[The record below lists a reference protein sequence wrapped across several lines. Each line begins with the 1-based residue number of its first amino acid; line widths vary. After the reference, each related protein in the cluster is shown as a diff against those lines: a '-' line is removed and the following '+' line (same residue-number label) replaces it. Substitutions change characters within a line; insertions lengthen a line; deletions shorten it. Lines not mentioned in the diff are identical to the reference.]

1 MTSSTAHKILAPLA
15 ATAVALGGLA
25 LADKLPAAAS
35 AVTQAVHTEYAPGAT
50 ADQEREELSHVEG
63 VSHQAAAVTGAE
75 SQAVLDYWTAERM
88 AAAKPITSML
98 EGALPLTGDD
108 AVPGGGVE
116 HQASPRSDSG
126 GERWP
131 ADGLVT
137 RTTGKVYLTMD
148 GRDFTCSASVV
159 DAANKST
166 LVTAGHCAKDGRG
179 SWARNWTF
187 VPAYSAGDDPYGR
200 FTARDMLVAP
210 QWSRQADDSYD
221 FAMVVVNTDG
231 GTPVQDRVGSQRI
244 AFDSWTEDRVREGV
258 QVYAFGYPA
267 SSPYRGRYLH
277 YCSGRTKPDTGGTTA
292 NGVRCAMTQGSS
304 GGPWF
309 TGFDPRTGRG
319 TISSVVSFK
328 YADDRHTQYGPRLG
342 EQARKLYDRAARL

>member
-1 MTSSTAHKILAPLA
+1 MTSSTTHKILAPLA
-15 ATAVALGGLA
+15 AAAVALGGLA
-25 LADKLPAAAS
+25 LADKLPAPAS
-35 AVTQAVHTEYAPGAT
+35 AVTQAVHTAYSPGT
-50 ADQEREELSHVEG
+50 AVGRDREELSHVDG
-63 VSHQAAAVTGAE
+63 VSHQAAAVTGDA
-75 SQAVLDYWTAERM
+75 SQAVLDYWTDERM

-98 EGALPLTGDD
+98 EGVLPMAGDGLLPD
-108 AVPGGGVE
+108 GGVE
-116 HQASPRSDSG
+116 HQSSPRSDSR

-137 RTTGKVYLTMD
+137 RTTGKVYLTMN

-159 DAANKST
+159 DAANRST

-187 VPAYSAGDDPYGR
+187 VPAYSAGDSPYGR
-200 FTARDMLVAP
+200 FTASDMLVSP
-210 QWSRQADDSYD
+210 EWSRRADDSYD
-221 FAMVVVNTDG
+221 FAMVVVNTDD
-231 GTPVQDRVGSQRI
+231 GTPVQDRVGAQRI
-244 AFDSWTEDRVREGV
+244 AFDSWTEDGVRDGV
-258 QVYAFGYPA
+258 QVYAFGYPS
-267 SSPYRGRYLH
+267 SSPYGGRHLH
-277 YCSGRTKPDTGGTTA
+277 YCSGRTTPDTGGTTA

-309 TGFDPRTGRG
+309 TAFDPRTGRG
-319 TISSVVSFK
+319 TISSVISFK